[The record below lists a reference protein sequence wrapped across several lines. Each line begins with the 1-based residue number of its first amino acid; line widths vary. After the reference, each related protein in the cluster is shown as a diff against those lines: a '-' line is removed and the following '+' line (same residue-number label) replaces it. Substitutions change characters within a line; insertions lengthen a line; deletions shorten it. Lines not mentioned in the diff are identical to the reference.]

1 MKLDYQLWENYI
13 DVSIKTISKGHL
25 TLLPS
30 RRISPKNLLFL
41 SPLRW
46 FAPISRELKCVD
58 VLGSKVF
65 WRGGERIGGILRASQ
80 DWTFNSNCIRHGNSP
95 AIVII

>member
-65 WRGGERIGGILRASQ
+65 WRGGGENWWNSQ
-80 DWTFNSNCIRHGNSP
+80 GEPGLDLQQQLHQTWK
-95 AIVII
+95 

>member
-41 SPLRW
+41 SHLRW

-65 WRGGERIGGILRASQ
+65 WRGGGGELVEFSGRARTGPS
-80 DWTFNSNCIRHGNSP
+80 T
-95 AIVII
+95 AIASDMEIALQL